1 MTSFDSEL
9 GRLADAARRVEAT
22 RSRRQRTDR
31 SVSAELSATFFGTL
45 TELLETRTAASVLTR
60 SGNTIRGSISELGG
74 DVVVVD
80 SVGGTRTLIRLTAIE
95 GIRHAG
101 PGHNRDIDEPG
112 DGPTLGE
119 LLDELSQTKER
130 VALTLNSGNKVMGVL
145 DRVGFD
151 QLVLRLDGES
161 DGMTVPLMVIDHVV
175 IER

>member
-31 SVSAELSATFFGTL
+31 SVSAELSATFAGTL
-45 TELLETRTAASVLTR
+45 TELLETGTAASVLTR
-60 SGNTIRGSISELGG
+60 SGSSIRGSISEVGV
-74 DVVVVD
+74 DVVILQ
-80 SVGGTRTLIRLTAIE
+80 SVGGTRTLIRVSAIE

-101 PGHNRDIDEPG
+101 PGHNRSIDDTT
-112 DGPTLGE
+112 DGPAIGD
-119 LLDELSQTKER
+119 LLDELSQANER
-130 VALTLNSGNKVMGVL
+130 VALTLNSGNRVMGTL

-151 QLVLRLDGES
+151 QLVLLLDGES
-161 DGMTVPLMVIDHVV
+161 DGLTVPLAVIDQVV